1 MSIRRSLTHDR
12 TTAATSTKD
21 LSGVE
26 HARSYLGR
34 QVEEIERTEPIVR
47 LHAVDEEA
55 VHDREEL
62 VGEH

>member
-1 MSIRRSLTHDR
+1 M
-12 TTAATSTKD
+12 ATSTKD

-26 HARSYLGR
+26 HVRSYLGR

-55 VHDREEL
+55 VLDREEL
-62 VGEH
+62 VGEHLKKGEWLEL